1 MRIGIDA
8 HFVGVRRSGNE
19 QYFENLI
26 RALLRQPADGS
37 EYYVFSYRG
46 AAQSRL
52 PDPRAVHVPLS
63 SSSVW
68 WQRAIE
74 IPRHAWRLRLD
85 LVHVPFNFLPIMQC
99 RTVVTIHDLGFLRVP
114 EVYAPAERLRMRV
127 LTRLSARWAD
137 HVVTGSDF
145 AKRDIVEQYALP
157 PERVSVAP
165 SAVDRTVFRPL
176 AAAECAAACR
186 RLGLPEEY
194 LLFVGVI
201 QPRKNLGVLIDA
213 LATLRTGAWPN
224 LELVL
229 AGREGLRAAEVFG
242 RARERGIEQAV
253 RHVGVV
259 ADTDLVALY
268 NGARAF
274 VYPSIFEGFGIPLLE
289 AMSCGCP
296 VVSSNATSL
305 PEVYGDAA
313 LSFDPANTDALIARL
328 EDLLRDPALGE
339 RLAESGL
346 RRAAE
351 FSWDRTAAIVRR
363 AYLVA

>member
-37 EYYVFSYRG
+37 EYFVFSYRG
-46 AAQSRL
+46 AAQARV

-63 SSSVW
+63 SRSVW

-74 IPRHAWRLRLD
+74 IPRHAWRLGLD
-85 LVHVPFNFLPIMQC
+85 LVHVPFNFLPIMKC

-114 EVYAPAERLRMRV
+114 EVYTPAERLRMRV

-145 AKRDIVEQYALP
+145 TKWDIVKEYALP

-176 AAAECAAACR
+176 APAERDAARR
-186 RLGLPEEY
+186 RLGLAEEY

-213 LATLRTGAWPN
+213 LAALRARAWPN
-224 LELVL
+224 LQLVL
-229 AGREGLRAAEVFG
+229 AGREGFRAADVFG
-242 RARERGIEQAV
+242 RARERGVEQAV
-253 RHVGVV
+253 RHLGVV
-259 ADTDLVALY
+259 SDADLVALY

-313 LSFDPANTDALIARL
+313 LSFDPADTDALIARL
-328 EDLLRDPALGE
+328 EELLGDAALRQ
-339 RLAESGL
+339 RLAERGVE
-346 RRAAE
+346 RAAQ

-363 AYLVA
+363 AYAAA

>member
-26 RALLRQPADGS
+26 RALLRQPPDGA

-46 AAQSRL
+46 AAQACL
-52 PDPRAVHVPLS
+52 PEPRAVHVPLAS
-63 SSSVW
+63 RSVS
-68 WQRAIE
+68 WQRAVE
-74 IPRHAWRLRLD
+74 IPWHAWRLGLD
-85 LVHVPFNFLPIMQC
+85 LVHVPFNFLPIMKC

-114 EVYAPAERLRMRV
+114 EVYTPAERLRMRV

-137 HVVTGSDF
+137 QVVTGSDF
-145 AKRDIVEQYALP
+145 AKRDIMEEYALP
-157 PERVSVAP
+157 RERVAVAP
-165 SAVDRTVFRPL
+165 SAVDRVVFRPL
-176 AAAECAAACR
+176 APAEREAARR
-186 RLGLPEEY
+186 RLGLPEQY

-201 QPRKNLGVLIDA
+201 QPRKNLGVLVDA
-213 LATLRTGAWPN
+213 LATLRSGRWPD

-229 AGREGLRAAEVFG
+229 VGRAGLRSEDLFQ
-242 RARERGIEQAV
+242 RARQRGVDHAV
-253 RHVGVV
+253 RHLGVV
-259 ADTDLVALY
+259 SDADLVALY

-274 VYPSIFEGFGIPLLE
+274 VFPSIFEGFGIPLLE

-313 LSFDPANTDALIARL
+313 LSFDPTAPDQLIARL
-328 EDLLRDPALGE
+328 EELLADRGLGDRLVTRGLE
-339 RLAESGL
+339 RVGQ
-346 RRAAE
+346 
-351 FSWDRTAAIVRR
+351 FSWDRTATVVRQ
-363 AYLVA
+363 AYAAA

>member
-46 AAQSRL
+46 AAHDRL
-52 PDPRAVHVPLS
+52 PGSGVQHVPLAS
-63 SSSVW
+63 RAVW
-68 WQRAIE
+68 WQRAVE
-74 IPRHAWRLRLD
+74 IPRHVSRLGLD
-85 LVHVPFNFLPIMQC
+85 LVHVPFNFLPIMRC

-114 EVYAPAERLRMRV
+114 EVYARGERLRMRL
-127 LTRLSARWAD
+127 LTRLAARSAD
-137 HVVTGSDF
+137 HVVTGSEF
-145 AKRDIVEQYALP
+145 ARRDIVAEYGLA

-165 SAVDRTVFRPL
+165 SAVDRALFRQLTPAER
-176 AAAECAAACR
+176 AASQR
-186 RLGLPEEY
+186 RLGLPEAY

-201 QPRKNLGVLIDA
+201 QARKNLGVLIDA
-213 LATLRTGAWPN
+213 LAALRARSWP
-224 LELVL
+224 ELQLLLV
-229 AGREGLRAAEVFG
+229 GREGFGAEQVFR
-242 RARERGIEQAV
+242 RARDRAIDGAL
-253 RHVGVV
+253 RHLGVV
-259 ADTDLVALY
+259 SDEDLVALY

-274 VYPSIFEGFGIPLLE
+274 VFPSLFEGFGIPILE

-313 LSFDPANTDALIARL
+313 LSFDPEDTDVLIARL
-328 EDLLRDPALGE
+328 EEVLSDPAAARRLSE
-339 RLAESGL
+339 RGRE
-346 RRAAE
+346 RAAG

-363 AYLVA
+363 AYAVA